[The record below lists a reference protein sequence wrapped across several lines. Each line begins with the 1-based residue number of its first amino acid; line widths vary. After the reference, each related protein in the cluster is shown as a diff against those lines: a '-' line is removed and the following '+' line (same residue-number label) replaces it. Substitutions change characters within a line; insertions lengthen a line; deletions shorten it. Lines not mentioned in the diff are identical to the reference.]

1 MLWFDKN
8 KYLNKIIEIFIL
20 IIGLTSCTDELTRNH
35 DYNSDDLPI
44 EIIDEKEIN
53 NMFYITVNERI
64 LEVKT
69 ESNTSVDALIDVLSE
84 GDLIIEMEDY
94 GNFEKVGPLGVTLP
108 TNDTNY
114 TTEPG
119 DIILYQGDKITI
131 YYDSTTW
138 NFTII
143 GKIQNITQSELMK
156 ILGDGDVLVKLS
168 LKK

>member
-8 KYLNKIIEIFIL
+8 QYLNKIIGIFIL

-35 DYNSDDLPI
+35 DNNSDDLPI

-84 GDLIIEMEDY
+84 GDLIIEMEDN
-94 GNFEKVGPLGVTLP
+94 GNFEKVGPLGLKLP

-114 TTEPG
+114 TTESG
-119 DIILYQGDKITI
+119 DIILYQGDKIII
-131 YYDSTTW
+131 YYDSNTW
-138 NFTII
+138 NFTKI
-143 GKIQNITQSELMK
+143 GKIQNITKSELMK

>member
-20 IIGLTSCTDELTRNH
+20 IIGLTSCTVELSRNH
-35 DYNSDDLPI
+35 DSNSDDLPN

-53 NMFYITVNERI
+53 NMFYITVNERV

-94 GNFEKVGPLGVTLP
+94 GNFEKVGPLGMKLP

-131 YYDSTTW
+131 YYDSNTW
-138 NFTII
+138 NFTKI

-156 ILGDGDVLVKLS
+156 ILGNGDVLVELS